1 VSVVRVD
8 SVALT
13 LTGPAGMTVAC
24 TIGRSGACPAADKR
38 EGDGMTPLGTWPI
51 RAVLFGPGRATP
63 PDGMRLP
70 WRWVREDDGWSDGVG
85 DPQYNRP
92 VRHPHSFSAERL
104 VREDG
109 LYDVI
114 MVLGHN
120 DAPPVDGR
128 GSAIFLH
135 CGEGRPTEGCVAI
148 DKAELLA
155 LVARLGPGD
164 AVEIA

>member
-1 VSVVRVD
+1 MSVVRVD

-38 EGDGMTPLGTWPI
+38 EGDGMTPLGTGPI
-51 RAVLFGPGRATP
+51 RAVLCGPGRATP

-70 WRWVREDDGWSDGVG
+70 WRWVREDDGWADGVG

-92 VRHPHSFSAERL
+92 VRHPHGHSAERL
-104 VREDG
+104 EREDG

-114 MVLGHN
+114 VVLGHN
-120 DAPPVDGR
+120 DAPAVDGM

-135 CGEGRPTEGCVAI
+135 CSEGRPTEGCVAI
-148 DKAELLA
+148 DKLALLGLLA
-155 LVARLGPGD
+155 GLETGAG
-164 AVEIA
+164 VEIF